1 MQASDVLLVNQR
13 ASVTNMS
20 LPSKL
25 TSYFASGRPVIAA
38 VSADSET
45 AWEIEAS
52 GAGLVVPP
60 ADPPAP
66 GGDPRAEER
75 PDPRPEAPSEREGVR
90 ESTLSREKALAEY
103 EEFIYRLALA
113 GR

>member
-38 VSADSET
+38 ASADSET
-45 AWEIEAS
+45 ASEIEAS
-52 GAGLVVPP
+52 GAGIVVPP
-60 ADPPAP
+60 ADPAALR
-66 GGDPRAEER
+66 GAILALKNDPTLAG
-75 PDPRPEAPSEREGVR
+75 EAPS
-90 ESTLSREKALAEY
+90 
-103 EEFIYRLALA
+103 
-113 GR
+113 